1 MIALLENNKHLI
13 ERIELGIDI
22 YPSNGELKE
31 FQALAKQIDSDR
43 HFTIYG
49 CQECVRTLVKFVF
62 DNQTK
67 IKQNEEVFI
76 DPAISSNGNKLP
88 KRK

>member
-13 ERIELGIDI
+13 ERISLGIDI
-22 YPSNGELKE
+22 YPSDGELKE
-31 FQALAKQIDSDR
+31 FQQLAKQIDADR

-49 CQECVRTLVKFVF
+49 CQSCVKTLVKFVF

-76 DPAISSNGNKLP
+76 NPAISSSNKLP